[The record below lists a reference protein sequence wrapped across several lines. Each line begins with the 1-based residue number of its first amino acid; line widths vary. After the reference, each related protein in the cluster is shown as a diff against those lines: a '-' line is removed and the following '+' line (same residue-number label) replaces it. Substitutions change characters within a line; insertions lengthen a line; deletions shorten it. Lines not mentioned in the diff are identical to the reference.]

1 MKRFRE
7 FTEATYNGKK
17 VSLGKPFRTPGGPK
31 KSAVYVDPDGD
42 GKAKIVRFGDPNMS
56 IKKDQPARRRSF
68 RARHNCDNPGPK
80 DKARYWSCKAW

>member
-1 MKRFRE
+1 MKTFKE

-42 GKAKIVRFGDPNMS
+42 GIYHEEDAVGIDGSDPWCFCLIVNSKGAKCL
-56 IKKDQPARRRSF
+56 QE
-68 RARHNCDNPGPK
+68 
-80 DKARYWSCKAW
+80 Y

>member
-7 FTEATYNGKK
+7 FTEATYKGKK

-42 GKAKIVRFGDPNMS
+42 GQAKIVRFGDPNMS
-56 IKKDQPARRRSF
+56 IKKDQPARRKSF